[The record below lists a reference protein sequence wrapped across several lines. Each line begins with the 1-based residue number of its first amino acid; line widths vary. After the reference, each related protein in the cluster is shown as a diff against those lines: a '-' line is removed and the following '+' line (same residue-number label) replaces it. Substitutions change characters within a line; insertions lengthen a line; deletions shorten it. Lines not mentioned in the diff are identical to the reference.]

1 MIVTICIDINECT
14 EDSDGCAHTC
24 VNTAGSYYCSCRS
37 GYRLASN
44 GRGCIEIN
52 ECAEGTHGCTHT
64 CTNTAGSYTCSCN
77 SGYRLASNRRTCN
90 GKSCTKSPVSSNEK
104 TNCDY

>member
-1 MIVTICIDINECT
+1 MIVTLNILIYIIDINECT
-14 EDSDGCAHTC
+14 ENSDGCAQIC

-44 GRGCIEIN
+44 RRGCTDIN

-90 GKSCTKSPVSSNEK
+90 G
-104 TNCDY
+104 